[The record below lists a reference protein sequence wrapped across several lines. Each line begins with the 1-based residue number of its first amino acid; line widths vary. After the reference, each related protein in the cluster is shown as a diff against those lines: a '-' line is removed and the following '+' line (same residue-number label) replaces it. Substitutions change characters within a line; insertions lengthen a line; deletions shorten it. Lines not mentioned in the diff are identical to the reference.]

1 MALFKSKKKTM
12 KQLKRK
18 APRVPGNTCPQIDD
32 VLKWLE
38 RIQFGQSTFTQYR
51 HDQLMKKMER
61 IRDANEALRN
71 SGRYWYEACKD
82 NTDAK

>member
-1 MALFKSKKKTM
+1 MALFKKKTM

-38 RIQFGQSTFTQYR
+38 RIQFGQATFTQYR

-61 IRDANEALRN
+61 LREANETLRD

-82 NTDAK
+82 NINR

>member
-1 MALFKSKKKTM
+1 MALFKKKTM

-18 APRVPGNTCPQIDD
+18 APKVPGNTCPQIDD

-38 RIQFGQSTFTQYR
+38 RIQFGQATFTQYR

-61 IRDANEALRN
+61 LREDNEALRD
-71 SGRYWYEACKD
+71 SGRYWYEACKENID
-82 NTDAK
+82 TK

>member
-1 MALFKSKKKTM
+1 MALFKKKTM

-18 APRVPGNTCPQIDD
+18 APKVPGNTWPQIDD

-38 RIQFGQSTFTQYR
+38 RIQFGQATFTQYR

-61 IRDANEALRN
+61 IRDANESLRN

-82 NTDAK
+82 HIK